1 MKIAIGSDH
10 AGFDLRHVL
19 QDYLREK
26 GYEVIDYG
34 CPEKVSVDYPV
45 YGRAVAEAVKR
56 GECDMGVLVCGTGFG
71 ISLAANRVP
80 GIRAVNCVDAYTAQ
94 LARRH
99 NNANVL
105 AFGARVIGIEMA
117 YMIIDNFF
125 DTAFEGGRHAR
136 RVAMMD
142 AIQREG

>member
-56 GECDMGVLVCGTGFG
+56 GECDMGVLVCGTGFALWTTTHMAPTMFAVR
-71 ISLAANRVP
+71 IAWSEAREVSSSMSSESFRSTSLIRSFATTAPTERSDSPPASCVP
-80 GIRAVNCVDAYTAQ
+80 SSVFMMSASFILCV
-94 LARRH
+94 LS
-99 NNANVL
+99 
-105 AFGARVIGIEMA
+105 
-117 YMIIDNFF
+117 
-125 DTAFEGGRHAR
+125 
-136 RVAMMD
+136 
-142 AIQREG
+142 